1 MSKHKP
7 LILVT
12 GAKGQ
17 LGKTLHKLSLSESA
31 FEWVFCDKETLDI
44 CQPQAIEAAF
54 VQHAPDYCIN
64 TAAFTNVNL
73 AEENPQQA
81 KAVNVTAVDHLV
93 AACNQHNSCLLHLS
107 TDYVFNG
114 AQSHPYVESDATHP
128 LNVYGKSKA
137 EGEKIV
143 LTQAH
148 KGFVIRTAWLYAKSH
163 GHNFYRSILKKAMAG
178 ESLSVV
184 NDQVGSPTT
193 TEQLALF
200 LIQIVKK
207 VPPHGLYHCAGEEIL
222 SWYAF
227 AKKILKEHQLNV
239 PLEATFTPNGGIKR
253 PRFSALA
260 TEKKIK

>member
-17 LGKTLHKLSLSESA
+17 LGKTLHKLSLFESA

-44 CQPQAIEAAF
+44 CHPQAIEAAF

-114 AQSHPYVESDATHP
+114 AKSHPYVESDATHP

-148 KGFVIRTAWLYAKSH
+148 RGYVIRTAWLYAKSH
-163 GHNFYRSILKKAMAG
+163 GYNFYRSILKKAMAG
-178 ESLSVV
+178 GGLSVV

-200 LIQIVKK
+200 
-207 VPPHGLYHCAGEEIL
+207 
-222 SWYAF
+222 
-227 AKKILKEHQLNV
+227 
-239 PLEATFTPNGGIKR
+239 
-253 PRFSALA
+253 
-260 TEKKIK
+260 

>member
-17 LGKTLHKLSLSESA
+17 LGKTLQELSLSESA
-31 FEWVFCDKETLDI
+31 FDWVFCDKETLDI
-44 CQPQAIEAAF
+44 CQPQAIESTFA
-54 VQHAPDYCIN
+54 HYAPDYCIN
-64 TAAFTNVNL
+64 TAAFTNVDQ

-93 AACNQHNSCLLHLS
+93 AACNQHNSCLLHIS
-107 TDYVFNG
+107 TDYVFDG
-114 AQSHPYVESDATHP
+114 AQPYPYVESDAIHP
-128 LNVYGKSKA
+128 INVYGKSKA
-137 EGEKIV
+137 EGEQIV
-143 LTQAH
+143 LKHTQ
-148 KGFVIRTAWLYAKSH
+148 KGYVIRTAWLYAKSH
-163 GHNFYRSILKKAMAG
+163 GDNFYRSILKKGMAG
-178 ESLSVV
+178 EGLAVV

-207 VPPHGLYHCAGEEIL
+207 APPYGLYHCAGEEIL

-227 AKKILKEHQLNV
+227 AKKILQEHQLDV
-239 PLEATFTPNGGIKR
+239 PLEATVTPSGGTKR

-260 TEKKIK
+260 TEKRAK

>member
-81 KAVNVTAVDHLV
+81 KAVNVMAVDHLV
-93 AACNQHNSCLLHLS
+93 ATCNQHNSCLLHLS

-148 KGFVIRTAWLYAKSH
+148 KGYVVRTAWLYAKSH
-163 GHNFYRSILKKAMAG
+163 GHNFYRSILKKATEG

-207 VPPHGLYHCAGEEIL
+207 APPHGLYHCAGEEIL

-227 AKKILKEHQLNV
+227 AKKILKEHQLNI
-239 PLEATFTPNGGIKR
+239 PLEATITPNGGIKR

>member
-31 FEWVFCDKETLDI
+31 FEWVFYDKATLDI

-148 KGFVIRTAWLYAKSH
+148 KGYVIRTAWLYAKSH

-207 VPPHGLYHCAGEEIL
+207 APSDGLYHCAGEEIL

-239 PLEATFTPNGGIKR
+239 PLEATITPNGGIKR
-253 PRFSALA
+253 PCFSALA

>member
-31 FEWVFCDKETLDI
+31 FEWVFCDKATLDI

-54 VQHAPDYCIN
+54 VQYAPDYCIN

-73 AEENPQQA
+73 AEKNPQQA

-148 KGFVIRTAWLYAKSH
+148 KGYVIRTAWLYAKSH

-178 ESLSVV
+178 KSLSVV

-193 TEQLALF
+193 TQQLALF

-207 VPPHGLYHCAGEEIL
+207 APSHGLYHCAGEEIL

-239 PLEATFTPNGGIKR
+239 PLEATITPNGGIKR

>member
-17 LGKTLHKLSLSESA
+17 LGKTLQELSLSESA

-54 VQHAPDYCIN
+54 SQYAPDYCIN
-64 TAAFTNVNL
+64 TAAFTNVNQ
-73 AEENPQQA
+73 AEENPLQA
-81 KAVNVTAVDHLV
+81 KAVNATAVDHLV
-93 AACNQHNSCLLHLS
+93 KACNKYNSCLLHLS
-107 TDYVFNG
+107 TDYVFDG
-114 AQSHPYVESDATHP
+114 AQSHPYVESDTVQP
-128 LNVYGKSKA
+128 INVYGKSKA
-137 EGEKIV
+137 EGEQIV
-143 LTQAH
+143 LTQAQ
-148 KGFVIRTAWLYAKSH
+148 KGYIIRTAWLYAKSH
-163 GHNFYRSILKKAMAG
+163 GHNFYRSILRKAVAG
-178 ESLSVV
+178 ERLSVV

-207 VPPHGLYHCAGEEIL
+207 APPYGLYHCAGEEVL

-227 AKKILKEHQLNV
+227 AKKILHQHQLDV
-239 PLEATFTPNGGIKR
+239 PLIATISTSGGVKR

-260 TEKKIK
+260 TEKRIE

>member
-31 FEWVFCDKETLDI
+31 FEWFFCDKETLDI
-44 CQPQAIEAAF
+44 SQPQAIEAAF

-73 AEENPQQA
+73 AEQNPQQA

-148 KGFVIRTAWLYAKSH
+148 KGYVIRTAWLYAKSH

-207 VPPHGLYHCAGEEIL
+207 APSYGLYHCAGEEIL
-222 SWYAF
+222 SWHAF

-239 PLEATFTPNGGIKR
+239 PLEATITPNGGIKR
-253 PRFSALA
+253 PCFSALA

>member
-31 FEWVFCDKETLDI
+31 FEWVFCDKATLDI

-54 VQHAPDYCIN
+54 VQYAPDYCIN

-73 AEENPQQA
+73 AEKNQQQA

-148 KGFVIRTAWLYAKSH
+148 KGYVIRTAWLYAKSH

-178 ESLSVV
+178 KSLSVV

-207 VPPHGLYHCAGEEIL
+207 APSHGLYHCAGEEIL

-239 PLEATFTPNGGIKR
+239 PLEATITPNGGIKR

>member
-7 LILVT
+7 IILVT

-17 LGKTLHKLSLSESA
+17 LGKTLQKISLSESA

-44 CQPQAIEAAF
+44 CQPQAIEATFAQY
-54 VQHAPDYCIN
+54 VPDYCIN

-73 AEENPQQA
+73 AEENPYLA

-93 AACNQHNSCLLHLS
+93 AACNQHKSCLLQLS
-107 TDYVFNG
+107 TDYVFDG
-114 AQSHPYVESDATHP
+114 AKRQPYVESDATHP

-137 EGEKIV
+137 EGEQIV
-143 LTQAH
+143 LKDAQ
-148 KGFVIRTAWLYAKSH
+148 KGYVIRTAWLYAKSH
-163 GHNFYRSILKKAMAG
+163 GHNFYRSILKKAIAG
-178 ESLSVV
+178 EGLSVV

-200 LIQIVKK
+200 LMQIVKK
-207 VPPHGLYHCAGEEIL
+207 VPPYGLYHCAGEEVI
-222 SWYAF
+222 SWHAF
-227 AKKILKEHQLNV
+227 AKKILQDHQLDV
-239 PLEATFTPNGGIKR
+239 PLEATITPNGGIKR

-260 TEKKIK
+260 TEKRIK

>member
-1 MSKHKP
+1 MSKLKP

-17 LGKTLHKLSLSESA
+17 LGKTLQELSLLESA

-54 VQHAPDYCIN
+54 SQYAPDYCIN
-64 TAAFTNVNL
+64 TAAFTNVNQ
-73 AEENPQQA
+73 AEENPLQA

-93 AACNQHNSCLLHLS
+93 AACNQHNCCLLHLS
-107 TDYVFNG
+107 TDYVFDG
-114 AQSHPYVESDATHP
+114 AQSQPYVESDATSP

-137 EGEKIV
+137 QGEQIV
-143 LTQAH
+143 LTQAQ
-148 KGFVIRTAWLYAKSH
+148 KGYVIRTAWLYAKSH

-193 TEQLALF
+193 TEELALF

-207 VPPHGLYHCAGEEIL
+207 APPYGLYHCAGKQIL

-227 AKKILKEHQLNV
+227 AKKILEQHQLDV
-239 PLEATFTPNGGIKR
+239 PLVATTTPSGGIKR

-260 TEKKIK
+260 TEKSSE

>member
-31 FEWVFCDKETLDI
+31 FEWVFCDKATLDI

-54 VQHAPDYCIN
+54 VQYAPDYCIN

-73 AEENPQQA
+73 AEKNPQQA

-148 KGFVIRTAWLYAKSH
+148 KGYVIRTAWLYAKSH

-178 ESLSVV
+178 KSLSVV

-207 VPPHGLYHCAGEEIL
+207 APSHGLYHCAGEEIL

-239 PLEATFTPNGGIKR
+239 PLEATITPNGGIKR

>member
-31 FEWVFCDKETLDI
+31 FESVFYDKATLDI

-54 VQHAPDYCIN
+54 VQYAPDYCIN

-73 AEENPQQA
+73 AEKNPQQA
-81 KAVNVTAVDHLV
+81 KEVNVTAVDHLV

-148 KGFVIRTAWLYAKSH
+148 KGYVIRTAWLYAKSH

-178 ESLSVV
+178 KSLSVV

-193 TEQLALF
+193 TQQLALF

-207 VPPHGLYHCAGEEIL
+207 APSHGLYHCAGEEIL
-222 SWYAF
+222 SWHAF

-239 PLEATFTPNGGIKR
+239 PLEATITPNGGIKR

>member
-17 LGKTLHKLSLSESA
+17 LGKTLHKFSLSESA
-31 FEWVFCDKETLDI
+31 FEWIFCDKETLDI
-44 CQPQAIEAAF
+44 CQPQAIEAVF

-114 AQSHPYVESDATHP
+114 TQPHPYVESDATHP
-128 LNVYGKSKA
+128 LNVYGESKA

-148 KGFVIRTAWLYAKSH
+148 KGYVIRTAWLYAKSH

-193 TEQLALF
+193 TEQLGLF

-207 VPPHGLYHCAGEEIL
+207 APSYGLYHCAGEEIL

>member
-31 FEWVFCDKETLDI
+31 FEWVFCDKATLDI

-54 VQHAPDYCIN
+54 VQYAPDYCIN

-73 AEENPQQA
+73 AEKNPQQA

-148 KGFVIRTAWLYAKSH
+148 KGYVIRTAWLYAKSH

-178 ESLSVV
+178 KSLSVV
-184 NDQVGSPTT
+184 KDQVGSPTT

-207 VPPHGLYHCAGEEIL
+207 APSHGLYHCAGEEIL

-239 PLEATFTPNGGIKR
+239 PLEATITPNGGIKR